1 MEDRSIEGRAD
12 HVIRRL
18 IEEGGVEE
26 ALIMVEALIEG
37 GHDISVAFRACLIA
51 QEHEDVAMQIGQAK
65 LHLHG
70 HGFMLEINPRDP
82 DNDRWYET
90 TPPEIKAAMDQ
101 ALIWVMRGA
110 NIDAYI
116 DDDGIISNRGQILP
130 TSPDSVEHL
139 VGQFK
144 AEIDEQFPDVPP
156 TRQGKWW

>member
-1 MEDRSIEGRAD
+1 MGDEQLEGRAD
-12 HVIRRL
+12 RLLRRL
-18 IEEGGVEE
+18 
-26 ALIMVEALIEG
+26 VEAGKTDEAMILIG
-37 GHDISVAFRACLIA
+37 TLMDDGHDISIAYRAGLIA
-51 QEHEDVAMQIGQAK
+51 QGFEVEAMRISQVKIHFHDQGFALQIDPVDG
-65 LHLHG
+65 G
-70 HGFMLEINPRDP
+70 DWFDDIDP
-82 DNDRWYET
+82 DL
-90 TPPEIKAAMDQ
+90 KAAMAQ
-101 ALIWVMRGA
+101 ALIWIMRGA

>member
-12 HVIRRL
+12 RVIRRL
-18 IEEGGVEE
+18 IEEGGIEE
-26 ALIMVEALIEG
+26 ALIMVQALIEG

-51 QEHEDVAMQIGQAK
+51 QGLEAEAMQINEAK

-70 HGFMLEINPRDP
+70 HGFMLQIDPRDP
-82 DNDRWYET
+82 NDSWYEGRL
-90 TPPEIKAAMDQ
+90 PEIKAAMDQ

-110 NIDAYI
+110 NIDAYM